1 MFMCFRTVSTCLNN
15 YARHMNPRQGY
26 KKVVTNVIMED
37 QEVMDGW
44 FDAATAGNTE
54 YLEENLDLLGGSTTE
69 TGCSG
74 LIRAIY
80 AHKLASVGILAARE
94 YKIPD
99 VSNKYPVE
107 IALKLYYYD
116 ACFILLMLHPDKSFE
131 NRVKRLKEQHDSD
144 AITKKE
150 LNERLGELTE
160 EFVIGIRDCTLSPG
174 YVSRVP
180 SVASEDVCLVFEEQP
195 VQRPLL
201 DTSNDC
207 VKKETEKQKALK
219 DVEDANGRD
228 TGNQDVANKGNPD
241 EEESTPSSE
250 EKEEKKLVD
259 SEHSTEDSD
268 EEASKKG
275 KTPSPKKGC
284 CRCL

>member
-1 MFMCFRTVSTCLNN
+1 M
-15 YARHMNPRQGY
+15 
-26 KKVVTNVIMED
+26 KD

-54 YLEENLDLLGGSTTE
+54 YLEENIDLLGGSTTE

-80 AHKLASVGILAARE
+80 AHKLASVEVLAARE

-99 VSNKYPVE
+99 VSNKYPIE

-131 NRVKRLKEQHDSD
+131 TRVKKLKEQYDSET
-144 AITKKE
+144 ITKKE
-150 LNERLGELTE
+150 LNKRLGELTD

-174 YVSRVP
+174 YVSRIS
-180 SVASEDVCLVFEEQP
+180 SVASEDVLLTLEEQS
-195 VQRPLL
+195 VQSFPP
-201 DTSNDC
+201 DDMGNDFM
-207 VKKETEKQKALK
+207 KEEAGKQKTL
-219 DVEDANGRD
+219 EDFKG
-228 TGNQDVANKGNPD
+228 TGEQDIDKQDVNDKKNFS
-241 EEESTPSSE
+241 EEKSTSSGE

-259 SEHSTEDSD
+259 SEHSIESSD
-268 EEASKKG
+268 EEASKKSET
-275 KTPSPKKGC
+275 TPRPKKGC
-284 CRCL
+284 CRCM